1 MKRTTIHLDSN
12 LHKALKLKSVQTNKS
27 ISQIINEAIQYILL
41 EDLAD
46 ISAFEERAAE
56 PTITYL
62 DFLQDLKTNGKL

>member
-1 MKRTTIHLDSN
+1 M
-12 LHKALKLKSVQTNKS
+12 KSVQTNKS
-27 ISQIINEAIQYILL
+27 ISQIINEAVQYILL

-56 PTITYL
+56 PTITYS

>member
-1 MKRTTIHLDSN
+1 MKRTTIYLDSN

-27 ISQIINEAIQYILL
+27 ISQIINEAVQYILL
-41 EDLAD
+41 EDLED

-56 PTITYL
+56 PTITYS